1 MEGKSILHVADIHF
15 CSFYFD
21 LALWSRMIKNISK
34 NSSHM
39 LDFHEFTDVSKIMK
53 IKHSEEF
60 FFEYFSFWT
69 EDFWW
74 FYLSVF
80 WLFEFLACL
89 LLLAIAD
96 VFVQLVV
103 FYFFLVLSL
112 LFSCLVIALLLHKQK
127 LFSNEI
133 DDSTIFLA
141 QGLLFYYTFTQQA
154 TYRTKKYPSK
164 SCNERDERCTIFHE
178 KYQYIMKKIKKPIFH
193 NDPSMGNE
201 SGFI

>member
-1 MEGKSILHVADIHF
+1 MNLLMSVKSWKSNIVKSFFWIFFILDWRFLVILPKCVLIVWVF
-15 CSFYFD
+15 G
-21 LALWSRMIKNISK
+21 LLVIVGNSRRFRAIGC
-34 NSSHM
+34 
-39 LDFHEFTDVSKIMK
+39 F
-53 IKHSEEF
+53 
-60 FFEYFSFWT
+60 
-69 EDFWW
+69 
-74 FYLSVF
+74 
-80 WLFEFLACL
+80 LF
-89 LLLAIAD
+89 
-96 VFVQLVV
+96 
-103 FYFFLVLSL
+103 FFLVLSL

-164 SCNERDERCTIFHE
+164 ICNARDERCTIFHE